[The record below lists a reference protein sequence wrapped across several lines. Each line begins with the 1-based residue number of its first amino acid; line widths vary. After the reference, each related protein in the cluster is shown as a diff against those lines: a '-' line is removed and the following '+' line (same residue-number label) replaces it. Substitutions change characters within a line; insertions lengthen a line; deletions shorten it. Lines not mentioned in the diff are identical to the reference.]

1 MGAPLIGRL
10 RRLFGG
16 SENPR
21 SEERFGLS
29 TLDPEER
36 QKIGTDQ
43 DPLRGYEAAVERHRQ
58 AMEADQRGDSETA
71 ITLYQRSVAEGFV
84 GSHPYEALARLHE
97 RRRNY
102 TKALRA
108 TEAFIELA
116 RNGSMPRG
124 AQRSADRKLPDFEAR
139 AARYQRLLDKN

>member
-1 MGAPLIGRL
+1 MGAPMLRKL

-16 SENPR
+16 ETPR
-21 SEERFGLS
+21 SDERFGLS
-29 TLDPEER
+29 TLASEER
-36 QKIGTDQ
+36 RKIGTDK
-43 DPLRGYEAAVERHRQ
+43 DPLRGYEAAVERHQQ

-71 ITLYQRSVAEGFV
+71 ITLYQRSVTEGFV
-84 GSHPYEALARLHE
+84 GSHPYEALASLHE
-97 RRRNY
+97 RHRNH
-102 TKALRA
+102 TEALQA
-108 TEAFIELA
+108 TEAYIELA